1 MISIIRLVAGIIFIL
16 GGIALGIVSF
26 FSTFIFLIYAIP
38 LIIIGIVLLLNKN
51 EDKIEDRLDEK
62 NLNKKKFNK

>member
-1 MISIIRLVAGIIFIL
+1 MISISRLVAGIIFIL